1 MDEQLDPTVSR
12 REIWREKEN
21 LRTVHCYSNFLLTAA
36 RYDRFMLSVP
46 SRVKNAILPSGK
58 RNRTIPIGIGRR
70 IRMNLDFAHETRQ
83 FLGLYEIELTP
94 HLRRLAR
101 PGATTFDVGAQ
112 DGYDALIFAKL
123 TGAAVASF
131 ESDPAHVHGSMCTNF
146 GLNPQLGALIT
157 SVTGEVGSAADQLSL
172 DDWAFGRDGFVPDLI
187 KLDIEGGE
195 ASALRSASRVLACG
209 PDVIVEVHSVE
220 QEDECMEILREAGY
234 EPQIVNQR
242 RFFPDRRPISHN
254 RWLVAERPHRT
265 RLPCRSSRSAAI
277 GC

>member
-1 MDEQLDPTVSR
+1 
-12 REIWREKEN
+12 
-21 LRTVHCYSNFLLTAA
+21 
-36 RYDRFMLSVP
+36 MLAVP

-58 RNRTIPIGIGRR
+58 RDRTIPIGIGRR

-101 PGATTFDVGAQ
+101 PGVTTFDVGAQ

-131 ESDPAHVHGSMCTNF
+131 ESDPGRVHGSMAANF
-146 GLNPQLGALIT
+146 GLNSRLGALIT
-157 SVTGEVGSAADQLSL
+157 SVTGEVGDAAGQLSL
-172 DDWAFGRDGFVPDLI
+172 DDWAFGHDGFVPDLI

-195 ASALRSASRVLACG
+195 ASALRSAARVLARG
-209 PDVIVEVHSVE
+209 PDLIVEVHSVE
-220 QEDECMEILREAGY
+220 QEGECMEILREAGY

-242 RFFPDRRPISHN
+242 RFFPDRRPIAHN
-254 RWLVAERPHRT
+254 RWLVAERPQRA
-265 RLPCRSSRSAAI
+265 RQPSPAARSTAI
-277 GC
+277 GA